1 MRGQPDAPGER
12 NTMMTVEDILM
23 KKGPDVIVAPPQ
35 CTVLE
40 AAKLMS
46 EADVGSLI
54 VRRDRQVL
62 GIFTE
67 RDLLRRVVAA
77 GKDPHAGP
85 YTPPGRDR
93 ARRAGGPDQLSRSAG
108 RLVSHRRR
116 SNPRRVKST
125 SEPLSIGQS
134 QPSAKHRPTGLS
146 ASRLGRAGHADED
159 VDSCRAFSRKTPA
172 AKIAPVRRDARLG

>member
-1 MRGQPDAPGER
+1 
-12 NTMMTVEDILM
+12 MMTVEDILM

-77 GKDPHAGP
+77 GKDPC
-85 YTPPGRDR
+85 
-93 ARRAGGPDQLSRSAG
+93 
-108 RLVSHRRR
+108 
-116 SNPRRVKST
+116 
-125 SEPLSIGQS
+125 
-134 QPSAKHRPTGLS
+134 
-146 ASRLGRAGHADED
+146 D
-159 VDSCRAFSRKTPA
+159 VTLEQVMSSPVQSCRLSDGINTCAERLTRGHIRHLAVIEQDALVGLISF
-172 AKIAPVRRDARLG
+172 RDLLVASFRTDADPTDAV